1 MNCIDILILRSKI
14 KWKRL
19 NLPKRG
25 ASNNRKRKIHNYVPF
40 WLRIQVIFF
49 SSLTHAD
56 VLEWKLWWSLMSWK
70 TEGTYEKELTKQNK
84 KLKPAMK
91 IGLTLTWTKNKSLTN
106 LSGWNYSCEVTGY
119 QAHVSKKK
127 ANINS
132 WKSHNAWRFH
142 EF

>member
-1 MNCIDILILRSKI
+1 MFEVH
-14 KWKRL
+14 RL
-19 NLPKRG
+19 QLEQRKETKFTIESFSTVRRRVTWHELHRYSYPSFQNKMKTVHLSIRG

-84 KLKPAMK
+84 KVKTCDENRPDTYL
-91 IGLTLTWTKNKSLTN
+91 NKEPKLD
-106 LSGWNYSCEVTGY
+106 
-119 QAHVSKKK
+119 
-127 ANINS
+127 
-132 WKSHNAWRFH
+132 
-142 EF
+142 

>member
-1 MNCIDILILRSKI
+1 
-14 KWKRL
+14 
-19 NLPKRG
+19 
-25 ASNNRKRKIHNYVPF
+25 
-40 WLRIQVIFF
+40 
-49 SSLTHAD
+49 
-56 VLEWKLWWSLMSWK
+56 
-70 TEGTYEKELTKQNK
+70 
-84 KLKPAMK
+84 MK
-91 IGLTLTWTKNKSLTN
+91 IGLTLTWTKNQSLKN